1 MNVKTEE
8 KVRIAEIRDDASGSW
23 KVGFKWNLV
32 CRTVCIICIK
42 QDSLELAV
50 SLNLGHIK
58 LPNAS
63 N

>member
-1 MNVKTEE
+1 M
-8 KVRIAEIRDDASGSW
+8 RIAEIGDDASRSW

-32 CRTVCIICIK
+32 CRTVYIICIK
-42 QDSLELAV
+42 QDSLVLAV